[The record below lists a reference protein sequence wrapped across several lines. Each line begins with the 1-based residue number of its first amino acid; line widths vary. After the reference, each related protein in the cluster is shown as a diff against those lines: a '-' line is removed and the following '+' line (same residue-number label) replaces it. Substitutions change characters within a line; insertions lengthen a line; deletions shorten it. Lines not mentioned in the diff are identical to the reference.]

1 MPVAKSTSIEMP
13 DDLVTVAELTRILP
27 VSSTFL
33 RRQADAGG
41 LPHWR
46 VGSVR
51 MFSLREVLATIRQDG
66 PTNKPARKTKKT
78 VEPTLNIA

>member
-1 MPVAKSTSIEMP
+1 MSVAESSSIEMP
-13 DDLVTVAELTRILP
+13 DDLVTVAELVRVLP
-27 VSSTFL
+27 VSPTFV
-33 RRQADAGG
+33 RRQADKGN

-51 MFSLREVLATIRQDG
+51 MFSIREVLAASRRDG
-66 PTNKPARKTKKT
+66 PMSKQARKTKKT